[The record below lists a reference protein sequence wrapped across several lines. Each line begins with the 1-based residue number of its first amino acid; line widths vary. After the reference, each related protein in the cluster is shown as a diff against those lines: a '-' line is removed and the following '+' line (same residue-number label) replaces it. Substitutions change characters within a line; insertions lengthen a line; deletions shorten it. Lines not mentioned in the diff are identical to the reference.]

1 MGIAFWRSALFFVV
15 IAVFAVIIFP
25 SQRELGK
32 LYIESGSV
40 GKATAYLG
48 PYFHKY
54 PHDTANTL
62 RYFKGLLYFGNSVEF
77 LKFAR
82 QMRDR
87 YPEDLAYHGILADFY
102 ENNLQPQLA
111 SGEWLAML
119 RINPLQPEIKE
130 KLVSYYE
137 LSKDTQGLVRFYS
150 MQISQRAAG
159 LEDYYDLGRLYSL
172 NRDPSFAQRVYLEIL
187 KKFPGQDEARMR
199 LAEAY
204 EFSGNI
210 PAAVNL
216 YTQLYDSSPLNV
228 DYALLLAEKL
238 LRYDREERALDY
250 LGRFLRRFRQDKGF
264 TENLL
269 YFYQAKAA
277 GMDYLAEIED
287 FYRDNPHDSVILK
300 FMAQGYF
307 EANEYKKSEILLR
320 SYNEKTG
327 GDYRSHH
334 LLGDVYSA
342 LGQPAA
348 GRREYREA
356 LRLVREQTR

>member
-1 MGIAFWRSALFFVV
+1 MGIAFWRSALFFTV

-32 LYIESGSV
+32 LYIESGAV

-62 RYFKGLLYFGNSVEF
+62 RYFKGLLYFGNSAEF

-102 ENNLQPQLA
+102 EHNLQPQLA
-111 SGEWLAML
+111 SEEWLAML

-137 LSKDTQGLVRFYS
+137 LSKDIQGLMRFYS
-150 MQISQRAAG
+150 MQINQHAAG

-172 NRDPSFAQRVYLEIL
+172 NKDPSLAQGVYLEIL
-187 KKFPGQDEARMR
+187 KKFPGQDAARMR

-204 EFSGNI
+204 EFSGKI
-210 PAAVNL
+210 PPAVDL
-216 YTQLYDSSPLNV
+216 YVQLYNNSPSNA
-228 DYALLLAEKL
+228 DYAILLAEKL
-238 LRYDREERALDY
+238 LKYGREERALDY
-250 LGRFLRRFRQDKGF
+250 LGRFLRRFRQDGNF
-264 TENLL
+264 IDNLL
-269 YFYQAKAA
+269 YLYQAKSAQ
-277 GMDYLAEIED
+277 MDYLAVIED
-287 FYRDNPHDSVILK
+287 FYRNYPIDNEILK
-300 FMAQGYF
+300 FMAQSYF
-307 EANEYKKSEILLR
+307 AANEYEKSEILLR

-327 GDYRSHH
+327 GDFRSHH
-334 LLGDVYSA
+334 LLGDVYLA
-342 LGQPAA
+342 LGRKTA
-348 GRREYREA
+348 GQREYREA
-356 LRLVREQTR
+356 LRLIQERAK